1 MSNSLPI
8 TIDFEVTNRCN
19 ATCYFCPRD
28 ATPHEGMM
36 TVEIFDKALE
46 RAVEYRRVLKD
57 VLGTES
63 VTASLCGLG
72 EPLLHKN
79 IVSFVEKVKAE
90 GFKCIISSN
99 GSPLTEKKSQ
109 ALLDAGLDEIFI
121 NISDIDEEYE
131 KVYNL
136 PFKRTL
142 DNVTRFAKM
151 AKGRCVPKIV
161 LVDHHDSKEHIKAM
175 KTYWRERGINQF
187 ASYSVIN
194 RGGALFVD
202 HMQYKQYNEMKEAR
216 AQLTRGGLVP
226 TCGVPWIFMFIGY
239 DGNYYLCCSDWRKQ
253 GNLGSIFDKDFLDI
267 TRHKLEMVTNRSPV
281 CKTCNHDPIN
291 RMTEELRA
299 RNQGESTDEDVTKL
313 RHILRTAIA
322 DMDVDRAKLQA
333 YADTQEVYRMG
344 AKSEAFPNPA

>member
-1 MSNSLPI
+1 MSKNSLPI

-36 TVEIFDKALE
+36 SVEVFDKALE
-46 RAVEYRRVLKD
+46 RAIEYRQVLRD
-57 VLGTES
+57 VLGTQT

-99 GSPLTEKKSQ
+99 GSPLTEKKAH
-109 ALLDAGLDEIFI
+109 ALLDAGLDEIFF
-121 NISDIDEEYE
+121 NISDIDEAYDQ
-131 KVYNL
+131 VYNL
-136 PFKRTL
+136 PFERTRE
-142 DNVTRFAKM
+142 NVTRFAKL
-151 AKGRCVPKIV
+151 AEGRCVPKVV
-161 LVDHHDSKEHIKAM
+161 LVDHHESKDHIKAM
-175 KTYWRERGINQF
+175 KSYWRERGITQF

-202 HMQYKQYNEMKEAR
+202 HMQYKQYTEMATAR
-216 AQLTRGGLVP
+216 KQLSAGGLNP

-253 GNLGSIFDKDFLDI
+253 ANLGSIFDTDFLQI
-267 TRHKLEMVTNRSPV
+267 TKRKLEMVTSRNPV

-291 RMTEELRA
+291 RLTEELRA
-299 RNQGESTDEDVTKL
+299 RNQGQSTDDDVAKL
-313 RHILRTAIA
+313 RKTLRDAIA
-322 DMDVDRAKLQA
+322 DMDIDRAKLQA
-333 YADTQEVYRMG
+333 HADLQAGKAPKAHDVMV
-344 AKSEAFPNPA
+344 SS